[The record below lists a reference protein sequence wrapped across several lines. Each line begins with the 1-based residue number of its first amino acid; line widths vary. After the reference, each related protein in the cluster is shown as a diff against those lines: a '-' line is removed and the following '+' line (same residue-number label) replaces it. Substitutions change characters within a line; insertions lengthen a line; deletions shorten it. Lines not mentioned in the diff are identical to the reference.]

1 MASGKW
7 WRRAAGAGLLVVG
20 ITGWTA
26 APAWAQ
32 SSPNGGA
39 ITLTGSLDA
48 GSAYFRRG
56 IPQDD
61 TGLILWPAI
70 EGGVALSDALTVR
83 VGSWNSLHTGDR
95 GLDGPTGRL
104 WYASEFYGSVT
115 FATGGTSVGASYT
128 AFTSPNGAFASVQEV
143 AVTVSRGGRYRPY
156 ALLSQEIR
164 GQLDAG
170 LEKGRYLELGA
181 APTFGSR
188 LTLAFPVKA
197 GFSLGHYY
205 EGLTGDER
213 FGFLSVGARA
223 SRSLT
228 QASKYGRWNV
238 HGGVEYVMLGD
249 RNELQFGSASTVIG
263 SAGIGFSY

>member
-1 MASGKW
+1 MARGNW
-7 WRRAAGAGLLVVG
+7 MRRVAAVALLVAGVV
-20 ITGWTA
+20 GWTA
-26 APAWAQ
+26 APASAQ
-32 SSPNGGA
+32 SAANSGA
-39 ITLTGSLDA
+39 ITLAGSLDA

-61 TGLILWPAI
+61 TGVILWPAI
-70 EGGVALSDALTVR
+70 EGGVALSEALTVR

-115 FATGGTSVGASYT
+115 YTAGGTNIGASYT

-156 ALLSQEIR
+156 ALLSQEVR

-181 APTFGSR
+181 APTFGSG
-188 LTLAFPVKA
+188 LSLAIPVKA
-197 GFSLGHYY
+197 GFSLGDYY
-205 EGLTGDER
+205 EGLAGDER
-213 FGFLSVGARA
+213 FGFFSVGARV
-223 SRSLT
+223 SRSLA
-228 QASKYGRWNV
+228 QASKYGRWNI